1 MTTLWETQT
10 LDDLQAEE
18 ARKHNAMIRE
28 RYRLLQNAE
37 EAQLEKTFAEAEQQK
52 RAEQFTAPAAPVEP
66 VVPAV
71 PEAPAAPVVKTQERA
86 VPLTAQQKDLFTAD
100 TFRRVVSGAAEAQ
113 AAVQTPVQ
121 APAFRPVYVPGEA
134 KEQVKAVEKS
144 AGKLLA
150 YQCFER
156 RNCRG
161 GGVCGAA
168 DCFNRREHPH
178 LKRKGRR
185 AYDAGR
191 EKSGA
196 CGAKQRACKPHRK
209 SYQRRNHRRMGAS
222 QRLDEIKEI
231 RYKIK

>member
-10 LDDLQAEE
+10 LDNLQAEE

-144 AGKLLA
+144 AGKALESYSLTNAAKAVIAAVAAFVVLLIA
-150 YQCFER
+150 LI
-156 RNCRG
+156 
-161 GGVCGAA
+161 GVNTRILNAKGAELTMLEEKKA
-168 DCFNRREHPH
+168 ELVEQSRELANRI
-178 LKRKGRR
+178 
-185 AYDAGR
+185 
-191 EKSGA
+191 EKATSEETIAAWAQANGWT
-196 CGAKQRACKPHRK
+196 K
-209 SYQRRNHRRMGAS
+209 
-222 QRLDEIKEI
+222 
-231 RYKIK
+231 

>member
-37 EAQLEKTFAEAEQQK
+37 EAQLEKTFAEAELQK
-52 RAEQFTAPAAPVEP
+52 RAEQFTAPAAPVAP
-66 VVPAV
+66 VVPAA

-121 APAFRPVYVPGEA
+121 APAFRPVYVQGEA

-144 AGKLLA
+144 AEKALESYSLTNAAKAVMAAFVVLLIA
-150 YQCFER
+150 LI
-156 RNCRG
+156 
-161 GGVCGAA
+161 GVNTRILNAKGAELTMLEEKKA
-168 DCFNRREHPH
+168 ELVEQSRELANRI
-178 LKRKGRR
+178 
-185 AYDAGR
+185 
-191 EKSGA
+191 EKATSEETIAAWAQANGWT
-196 CGAKQRACKPHRK
+196 K
-209 SYQRRNHRRMGAS
+209 
-222 QRLDEIKEI
+222 
-231 RYKIK
+231 

>member
-52 RAEQFTAPAAPVEP
+52 RAEQFTAPAAPVAP

-113 AAVQTPVQ
+113 AAVQTPVL

-144 AGKLLA
+144 AEKALESYSLTNAAKAVIAAVAAFVVLLIA
-150 YQCFER
+150 LI
-156 RNCRG
+156 
-161 GGVCGAA
+161 GVNTRILNAKGAELTMLEEKKA
-168 DCFNRREHPH
+168 ELVEQSRELANRI
-178 LKRKGRR
+178 
-185 AYDAGR
+185 
-191 EKSGA
+191 EKATSEETIAAWAQANGWT
-196 CGAKQRACKPHRK
+196 K
-209 SYQRRNHRRMGAS
+209 
-222 QRLDEIKEI
+222 
-231 RYKIK
+231 

>member
-52 RAEQFTAPAAPVEP
+52 RAEQFTAPAAPVAP
-66 VVPAV
+66 VVPAA

-100 TFRRVVSGAAEAQ
+100 TFRRVVSGAVEAQ

-144 AGKLLA
+144 AEKALESYSLTNAAKAVIAAVAAFVVLLIA
-150 YQCFER
+150 LI
-156 RNCRG
+156 
-161 GGVCGAA
+161 GVNTRILNAKGAELTMLEEKKA
-168 DCFNRREHPH
+168 ELVEQSRELANRI
-178 LKRKGRR
+178 
-185 AYDAGR
+185 
-191 EKSGA
+191 EKATSEETIAAWAQANGWT
-196 CGAKQRACKPHRK
+196 K
-209 SYQRRNHRRMGAS
+209 
-222 QRLDEIKEI
+222 
-231 RYKIK
+231 

>member
-52 RAEQFTAPAAPVEP
+52 RAEQFTAPAAPVAP

-86 VPLTAQQKDLFTAD
+86 VPLTAQQKNLFTAD

-144 AGKLLA
+144 AEKALESYSLTNAAKAVIAAVAAFVVLLIA
-150 YQCFER
+150 LI
-156 RNCRG
+156 
-161 GGVCGAA
+161 GVNTRILNAKGAELTMLEEKKA
-168 DCFNRREHPH
+168 ELVEQSRELANRI
-178 LKRKGRR
+178 
-185 AYDAGR
+185 
-191 EKSGA
+191 EKATSEETIAAWAQANGWT
-196 CGAKQRACKPHRK
+196 K
-209 SYQRRNHRRMGAS
+209 
-222 QRLDEIKEI
+222 
-231 RYKIK
+231 

>member
-37 EAQLEKTFAEAEQQK
+37 DAQLEKTFAEAEQQK
-52 RAEQFTAPAAPVEP
+52 RAEQFNAPAAPVEP

-144 AGKLLA
+144 AEKALESYSLTNAAKAVIAAVAAFVVLLIA
-150 YQCFER
+150 LI
-156 RNCRG
+156 
-161 GGVCGAA
+161 GVNTRILNAKGAELTMLEEKKA
-168 DCFNRREHPH
+168 ELVEQSRELANRI
-178 LKRKGRR
+178 
-185 AYDAGR
+185 
-191 EKSGA
+191 EKATSEETIAAWAQANGWT
-196 CGAKQRACKPHRK
+196 K
-209 SYQRRNHRRMGAS
+209 
-222 QRLDEIKEI
+222 
-231 RYKIK
+231 

>member
-37 EAQLEKTFAEAEQQK
+37 EAQLEKTFAEAERQK
-52 RAEQFTAPAAPVEP
+52 RAEQFTAPAAPVAP

-121 APAFRPVYVPGEA
+121 SPAFRPVYVPGEA

-144 AGKLLA
+144 AEKALESYSLTNAAKAVIAAVAAFVVLLIA
-150 YQCFER
+150 LI
-156 RNCRG
+156 
-161 GGVCGAA
+161 GVNTRILNAKGAELTMLEEKKA
-168 DCFNRREHPH
+168 ELVEQSRELANRI
-178 LKRKGRR
+178 
-185 AYDAGR
+185 
-191 EKSGA
+191 EKATSEETIAAWAQANGWT
-196 CGAKQRACKPHRK
+196 K
-209 SYQRRNHRRMGAS
+209 
-222 QRLDEIKEI
+222 
-231 RYKIK
+231 

>member
-37 EAQLEKTFAEAEQQK
+37 EAQLEKTFAEAELQK
-52 RAEQFTAPAAPVEP
+52 RAEQFTAPAAPVAP
-66 VVPAV
+66 VVSAA

-121 APAFRPVYVPGEA
+121 APAFRPVYVPDEA

-144 AGKLLA
+144 AEKALESYSLTNAAKAVIAAVAAFVVLLIA
-150 YQCFER
+150 LI
-156 RNCRG
+156 
-161 GGVCGAA
+161 GVNTRILNAKGAELTMLEEKKA
-168 DCFNRREHPH
+168 ELVEQSKELANRI
-178 LKRKGRR
+178 
-185 AYDAGR
+185 
-191 EKSGA
+191 EKATSEETIAAWAQANGWT
-196 CGAKQRACKPHRK
+196 K
-209 SYQRRNHRRMGAS
+209 
-222 QRLDEIKEI
+222 
-231 RYKIK
+231 

>member
-37 EAQLEKTFAEAEQQK
+37 EAQLEKTFAEAELQK

-66 VVPAV
+66 VVPAA

-100 TFRRVVSGAAEAQ
+100 TFRRVVSVAAEAQ

-144 AGKLLA
+144 AEKALESYSLTNAAKAVIAAVAAFVVLLIA
-150 YQCFER
+150 LI
-156 RNCRG
+156 
-161 GGVCGAA
+161 GVNTRILNAKGAELTMLEEKKA
-168 DCFNRREHPH
+168 ELVEQSRELANRI
-178 LKRKGRR
+178 
-185 AYDAGR
+185 
-191 EKSGA
+191 EKATSEETIAAWAQANGWT
-196 CGAKQRACKPHRK
+196 K
-209 SYQRRNHRRMGAS
+209 
-222 QRLDEIKEI
+222 
-231 RYKIK
+231 

>member
-1 MTTLWETQT
+1 MTTLWKTQT

-18 ARKHNAMIRE
+18 ARRHNAMIRE

-37 EAQLEKTFAEAEQQK
+37 EAQLEKTFAEAELQK

-113 AAVQTPVQ
+113 AAVQ

-144 AGKLLA
+144 AEKALESYSLTNAAKAVIAAVAAFVVLLIA
-150 YQCFER
+150 LI
-156 RNCRG
+156 
-161 GGVCGAA
+161 GVNTRILNAKGAELTMLEEKKA
-168 DCFNRREHPH
+168 ELVEQSRELANRI
-178 LKRKGRR
+178 
-185 AYDAGR
+185 
-191 EKSGA
+191 EKATSEETIAAWAQANGWT
-196 CGAKQRACKPHRK
+196 K
-209 SYQRRNHRRMGAS
+209 
-222 QRLDEIKEI
+222 
-231 RYKIK
+231 

>member
-71 PEAPAAPVVKTQERA
+71 PEMPAAPVVKTQERA

-144 AGKLLA
+144 AEKALESYSLTNAAKAVIAAVAAFVVLLIA
-150 YQCFER
+150 LI
-156 RNCRG
+156 
-161 GGVCGAA
+161 GVNTRILNAKGAELTMLEEKKA
-168 DCFNRREHPH
+168 ELVEQSRELANRI
-178 LKRKGRR
+178 
-185 AYDAGR
+185 
-191 EKSGA
+191 EKATSEETIAAWAQANGWT
-196 CGAKQRACKPHRK
+196 K
-209 SYQRRNHRRMGAS
+209 
-222 QRLDEIKEI
+222 
-231 RYKIK
+231 

>member
-37 EAQLEKTFAEAEQQK
+37 EAQLEKTFAEAELQK

-66 VVPAV
+66 VVPAM

-100 TFRRVVSGAAEAQ
+100 TFRRVVSGEAEAQ

-144 AGKLLA
+144 AEKALESYSLTNAAKAVIAAVAAFVVLLIA
-150 YQCFER
+150 LI
-156 RNCRG
+156 
-161 GGVCGAA
+161 GVNTRILNAKGAELTMLEEKKA
-168 DCFNRREHPH
+168 ELVEQSRELANRI
-178 LKRKGRR
+178 
-185 AYDAGR
+185 
-191 EKSGA
+191 EKATSEETIAAWAQANGWT
-196 CGAKQRACKPHRK
+196 K
-209 SYQRRNHRRMGAS
+209 
-222 QRLDEIKEI
+222 
-231 RYKIK
+231 

>member
-52 RAEQFTAPAAPVEP
+52 RAEQFTAPAAPVAP
-66 VVPAV
+66 VVPAM

-144 AGKLLA
+144 AEKALESYSLTNAAKAVIAAVAAFVVLLIA
-150 YQCFER
+150 LI
-156 RNCRG
+156 
-161 GGVCGAA
+161 GVNTRILNAKGAELTMLEEKKA
-168 DCFNRREHPH
+168 ELVEQSRELANRIE
-178 LKRKGRR
+178 KATSEETIAAWAR
-185 AYDAGR
+185 ANGWT
-191 EKSGA
+191 K
-196 CGAKQRACKPHRK
+196 
-209 SYQRRNHRRMGAS
+209 
-222 QRLDEIKEI
+222 
-231 RYKIK
+231 

>member
-28 RYRLLQNAE
+28 RYRLLQNTE

-52 RAEQFTAPAAPVEP
+52 RAEQFTAPAAPVAP
-66 VVPAV
+66 VVPAA

-121 APAFRPVYVPGEA
+121 TPAFRPVYVPGEA

-144 AGKLLA
+144 AEKTLESYSLTNAAKAVIAAVAAFVVLLIA
-150 YQCFER
+150 LI
-156 RNCRG
+156 
-161 GGVCGAA
+161 GVNTRILNAKGAELTMLEEKKA
-168 DCFNRREHPH
+168 ELVEQSRELANRI
-178 LKRKGRR
+178 
-185 AYDAGR
+185 
-191 EKSGA
+191 EKATSEETIAAWAQANGWT
-196 CGAKQRACKPHRK
+196 K
-209 SYQRRNHRRMGAS
+209 
-222 QRLDEIKEI
+222 
-231 RYKIK
+231 

>member
-37 EAQLEKTFAEAEQQK
+37 EAQLEKTFAEAELQK

-121 APAFRPVYVPGEA
+121 SPAFRPVYVPGEA

-144 AGKLLA
+144 AEKALESYSLTNAAKAVIAAVAAFVVLLIA
-150 YQCFER
+150 LI
-156 RNCRG
+156 
-161 GGVCGAA
+161 GVNTRILNAKGAELTMLEEKKA
-168 DCFNRREHPH
+168 ELVEQSRELANRI
-178 LKRKGRR
+178 
-185 AYDAGR
+185 
-191 EKSGA
+191 EKATSEETIAAWAQANGWT
-196 CGAKQRACKPHRK
+196 K
-209 SYQRRNHRRMGAS
+209 
-222 QRLDEIKEI
+222 
-231 RYKIK
+231 

>member
-52 RAEQFTAPAAPVEP
+52 RAEQFTAPAAPVAP

-113 AAVQTPVQ
+113 AAVQTPVR

-134 KEQVKAVEKS
+134 QEQVKAVEKS
-144 AGKLLA
+144 AEKALESYSLTNAAKAVIAAVAAFVVLLIA
-150 YQCFER
+150 LI
-156 RNCRG
+156 
-161 GGVCGAA
+161 GVNTRILNAKGAELTMLEEKKA
-168 DCFNRREHPH
+168 ELVEQSRELANRI
-178 LKRKGRR
+178 
-185 AYDAGR
+185 
-191 EKSGA
+191 EKATSEETIAAWAQANGWT
-196 CGAKQRACKPHRK
+196 K
-209 SYQRRNHRRMGAS
+209 
-222 QRLDEIKEI
+222 
-231 RYKIK
+231 

>member
-10 LDDLQAEE
+10 IDDLQAEE

-37 EAQLEKTFAEAEQQK
+37 EAQLEKTFAEAELQK

-66 VVPAV
+66 VVPAA

-144 AGKLLA
+144 AEKALESYSLTNAAKAVIAAVAAFVVLLIA
-150 YQCFER
+150 LI
-156 RNCRG
+156 
-161 GGVCGAA
+161 GVNTRILNAKGAELTMLEEKKA
-168 DCFNRREHPH
+168 ELVEQSRELANRI
-178 LKRKGRR
+178 
-185 AYDAGR
+185 
-191 EKSGA
+191 EKATSEETIAAWAQANGWT
-196 CGAKQRACKPHRK
+196 K
-209 SYQRRNHRRMGAS
+209 
-222 QRLDEIKEI
+222 
-231 RYKIK
+231 

>member
-37 EAQLEKTFAEAEQQK
+37 EAQLEKTFAEAELQK
-52 RAEQFTAPAAPVEP
+52 RAEQFTAPAAPVAP
-66 VVPAV
+66 VASAA

-121 APAFRPVYVPGEA
+121 APAFCPVYVPGEA

-144 AGKLLA
+144 AEKALESYSLTNAAKAVIAAVAAFVVLLIA
-150 YQCFER
+150 LI
-156 RNCRG
+156 
-161 GGVCGAA
+161 GVNTRILNAKGAELTMLEEKKA
-168 DCFNRREHPH
+168 ELVEQSRELANRI
-178 LKRKGRR
+178 
-185 AYDAGR
+185 
-191 EKSGA
+191 EKATSEETIAAWAQANGWT
-196 CGAKQRACKPHRK
+196 K
-209 SYQRRNHRRMGAS
+209 
-222 QRLDEIKEI
+222 
-231 RYKIK
+231 

>member
-52 RAEQFTAPAAPVEP
+52 RAEQFTAPAAPVAP

-121 APAFRPVYVPGEA
+121 APAFRPVCVPGEA

-144 AGKLLA
+144 AEKALESYSLTNAAKAVIAAVAAFVVLLIA
-150 YQCFER
+150 LI
-156 RNCRG
+156 
-161 GGVCGAA
+161 GVNTRILNAKGAELTMLEEKKA
-168 DCFNRREHPH
+168 ELVEQSRELANRI
-178 LKRKGRR
+178 
-185 AYDAGR
+185 
-191 EKSGA
+191 EKATSEETIAAWAQANGWT
-196 CGAKQRACKPHRK
+196 K
-209 SYQRRNHRRMGAS
+209 
-222 QRLDEIKEI
+222 
-231 RYKIK
+231 

>member
-144 AGKLLA
+144 AEKALESYSLTNAAKAVIAAVAAFVVLLIA
-150 YQCFER
+150 LI
-156 RNCRG
+156 
-161 GGVCGAA
+161 GVNTRILNAKGAELTMLEEKKA
-168 DCFNRREHPH
+168 ELVEQSRELANRI
-178 LKRKGRR
+178 
-185 AYDAGR
+185 
-191 EKSGA
+191 EKATSEETIAAWAQANGWT
-196 CGAKQRACKPHRK
+196 K
-209 SYQRRNHRRMGAS
+209 
-222 QRLDEIKEI
+222 
-231 RYKIK
+231 

>member
-66 VVPAV
+66 VVPAM

-100 TFRRVVSGAAEAQ
+100 TFRRVVSGAAETQ

-144 AGKLLA
+144 AEKALESYSLTNAAKAVIAAVAAFVVLLIA
-150 YQCFER
+150 LI
-156 RNCRG
+156 
-161 GGVCGAA
+161 GVNTRILNAKGAELTMLEEKKA
-168 DCFNRREHPH
+168 ELVEQSRELANRI
-178 LKRKGRR
+178 
-185 AYDAGR
+185 
-191 EKSGA
+191 EKATSEETIAAWAQANGWT
-196 CGAKQRACKPHRK
+196 K
-209 SYQRRNHRRMGAS
+209 
-222 QRLDEIKEI
+222 
-231 RYKIK
+231 

>member
-37 EAQLEKTFAEAEQQK
+37 EAQLEKTFAEAEHQK

-113 AAVQTPVQ
+113 AAVQAPVQ

-144 AGKLLA
+144 AEKALESYSLTNAAKAVIAAVAAFVVLLIA
-150 YQCFER
+150 LI
-156 RNCRG
+156 
-161 GGVCGAA
+161 GVNTRILNAKGAELTMLEEKKA
-168 DCFNRREHPH
+168 ELVEQSRELANRI
-178 LKRKGRR
+178 
-185 AYDAGR
+185 
-191 EKSGA
+191 EKATSEETIAAWAQANGWT
-196 CGAKQRACKPHRK
+196 K
-209 SYQRRNHRRMGAS
+209 
-222 QRLDEIKEI
+222 
-231 RYKIK
+231 

>member
-37 EAQLEKTFAEAEQQK
+37 EAQLEKTFAEAELQK

-144 AGKLLA
+144 AEKALESYSLTNAAKAVIAAVAAFVVLLIA
-150 YQCFER
+150 LI
-156 RNCRG
+156 
-161 GGVCGAA
+161 GVNTRILNAKGAELTMLEEKKA
-168 DCFNRREHPH
+168 ELVEQSRELANRI
-178 LKRKGRR
+178 
-185 AYDAGR
+185 
-191 EKSGA
+191 EKATSEETIAAWAQANGWT
-196 CGAKQRACKPHRK
+196 K
-209 SYQRRNHRRMGAS
+209 
-222 QRLDEIKEI
+222 
-231 RYKIK
+231 

>member
-66 VVPAV
+66 VVPAM

-144 AGKLLA
+144 AEKALESYSLTNAAKAVIAAVAAFVVLLIA
-150 YQCFER
+150 LI
-156 RNCRG
+156 
-161 GGVCGAA
+161 GVNTRILNAKGAELTMLEEKKA
-168 DCFNRREHPH
+168 ELVEQSRELANRI
-178 LKRKGRR
+178 
-185 AYDAGR
+185 
-191 EKSGA
+191 EKATSEETIAAWVQANGWT
-196 CGAKQRACKPHRK
+196 K
-209 SYQRRNHRRMGAS
+209 
-222 QRLDEIKEI
+222 
-231 RYKIK
+231 

>member
-144 AGKLLA
+144 AEKALESYSLTNAAKAVIAAVAAFVVLLIA
-150 YQCFER
+150 LI
-156 RNCRG
+156 
-161 GGVCGAA
+161 GVNTRILNAKGAELTMLEEEKA
-168 DCFNRREHPH
+168 ELVEQSRELANRI
-178 LKRKGRR
+178 
-185 AYDAGR
+185 
-191 EKSGA
+191 EKATSEETIAAWAQANGWT
-196 CGAKQRACKPHRK
+196 K
-209 SYQRRNHRRMGAS
+209 
-222 QRLDEIKEI
+222 
-231 RYKIK
+231 

>member
-18 ARKHNAMIRE
+18 ARRHNAMIRE

-37 EAQLEKTFAEAEQQK
+37 EAQLEKTFAEAERQK
-52 RAEQFTAPAAPVEP
+52 RAEQFTAPAAPAAP
-66 VVPAV
+66 VAPVAPAV

-121 APAFRPVYVPGEA
+121 APAFRPLYVPGEA

-144 AGKLLA
+144 AEKALESYSLTNAAKAVIAAVAAFVVLLITLI
-150 YQCFER
+150 
-156 RNCRG
+156 
-161 GGVCGAA
+161 GVNTRILNAKGAELTMLEEKKA
-168 DCFNRREHPH
+168 ELVEQSRELANRIENATSEETIAAWAQANGWT
-178 LKRKGRR
+178 K
-185 AYDAGR
+185 
-191 EKSGA
+191 
-196 CGAKQRACKPHRK
+196 
-209 SYQRRNHRRMGAS
+209 
-222 QRLDEIKEI
+222 
-231 RYKIK
+231 

>member
-52 RAEQFTAPAAPVEP
+52 RAEQFTAPAAPVAP
-66 VVPAV
+66 VVPAM

-121 APAFRPVYVPGEA
+121 APAFRPVYVPDEA

-144 AGKLLA
+144 AEKALESYSLTNAAKAVIAAVAAFVVLLIA
-150 YQCFER
+150 LI
-156 RNCRG
+156 
-161 GGVCGAA
+161 GVNTRILNAKGAELTMLEEKKA
-168 DCFNRREHPH
+168 ELVEQSRELANRI
-178 LKRKGRR
+178 
-185 AYDAGR
+185 
-191 EKSGA
+191 EKATSEETIAAWAQANGWT
-196 CGAKQRACKPHRK
+196 K
-209 SYQRRNHRRMGAS
+209 
-222 QRLDEIKEI
+222 
-231 RYKIK
+231 

>member
-1 MTTLWETQT
+1 MTMLWETQT

-66 VVPAV
+66 VVPAM

-144 AGKLLA
+144 AEKALESYSLTNAAKAVIAAVAAFVVLLIA
-150 YQCFER
+150 LI
-156 RNCRG
+156 
-161 GGVCGAA
+161 GVNTRILNAKGAELTMLEEKKA
-168 DCFNRREHPH
+168 ELVEQSRELANRI
-178 LKRKGRR
+178 
-185 AYDAGR
+185 
-191 EKSGA
+191 EKATSEETIAAWAQANGWT
-196 CGAKQRACKPHRK
+196 K
-209 SYQRRNHRRMGAS
+209 
-222 QRLDEIKEI
+222 
-231 RYKIK
+231 

>member
-37 EAQLEKTFAEAEQQK
+37 EAQLEKTFAEAELQK

-71 PEAPAAPVVKTQERA
+71 PEAPAAPGVKTQERA

-121 APAFRPVYVPGEA
+121 APAFRPEYVPGEA

-144 AGKLLA
+144 AEKALESYSLTNAAKAVIAAVAAFVVLLIA
-150 YQCFER
+150 LI
-156 RNCRG
+156 
-161 GGVCGAA
+161 GVNTRILNAKGAELTMLEEKKA
-168 DCFNRREHPH
+168 ELVEQSRELANRI
-178 LKRKGRR
+178 
-185 AYDAGR
+185 
-191 EKSGA
+191 EKATSEETIAAWAQANGWT
-196 CGAKQRACKPHRK
+196 K
-209 SYQRRNHRRMGAS
+209 
-222 QRLDEIKEI
+222 
-231 RYKIK
+231 

>member
-18 ARKHNAMIRE
+18 ARRHNAMIRE

-66 VVPAV
+66 VVPAM

-144 AGKLLA
+144 AEKALESYSLTNAAKAVIAAVAAFVVLLIA
-150 YQCFER
+150 LI
-156 RNCRG
+156 
-161 GGVCGAA
+161 GVNTRILNAKGAELTMLEEKKA
-168 DCFNRREHPH
+168 ELVEQSRELANRI
-178 LKRKGRR
+178 
-185 AYDAGR
+185 
-191 EKSGA
+191 EKATSEETIAAWAQANGWT
-196 CGAKQRACKPHRK
+196 K
-209 SYQRRNHRRMGAS
+209 
-222 QRLDEIKEI
+222 
-231 RYKIK
+231 

>member
-37 EAQLEKTFAEAEQQK
+37 EAQLEKTFAEAELQK
-52 RAEQFTAPAAPVEP
+52 RAEQFTAPAAPVAP
-66 VVPAV
+66 VVPAA

-86 VPLTAQQKDLFTAD
+86 IPLTAQQKDLFTAD

-144 AGKLLA
+144 AEKALESYSLTNAAKAVIAAVAAFVVLLIA
-150 YQCFER
+150 LI
-156 RNCRG
+156 
-161 GGVCGAA
+161 GVNTRILNAKGAELTMLEEKKA
-168 DCFNRREHPH
+168 ELVEQSRELANRI
-178 LKRKGRR
+178 
-185 AYDAGR
+185 
-191 EKSGA
+191 EKATSEETIAAWAQANGWT
-196 CGAKQRACKPHRK
+196 K
-209 SYQRRNHRRMGAS
+209 
-222 QRLDEIKEI
+222 
-231 RYKIK
+231 

>member
-121 APAFRPVYVPGEA
+121 APVFRPVYVPGEA

-144 AGKLLA
+144 AEKALESYSLTNAAKAVIAAVAAFVVLLIA
-150 YQCFER
+150 LI
-156 RNCRG
+156 
-161 GGVCGAA
+161 GVNTRILNAKGAELTMLEEKKA
-168 DCFNRREHPH
+168 ELVEQSRELANRI
-178 LKRKGRR
+178 
-185 AYDAGR
+185 
-191 EKSGA
+191 EKATSEETIAAWAQANGWT
-196 CGAKQRACKPHRK
+196 K
-209 SYQRRNHRRMGAS
+209 
-222 QRLDEIKEI
+222 
-231 RYKIK
+231 

>member
-37 EAQLEKTFAEAEQQK
+37 EAQLEKTFAEAEMQK
-52 RAEQFTAPAAPVEP
+52 RAEQFTAPAAPVAP
-66 VVPAV
+66 VAPAV

-121 APAFRPVYVPGEA
+121 APAFRPEYVPGEA

-144 AGKLLA
+144 AEKALESYSLTNAAKAVIAAVAAFVVLLIA
-150 YQCFER
+150 LI
-156 RNCRG
+156 
-161 GGVCGAA
+161 GVNTRILNAKGAELTMLEEKKA
-168 DCFNRREHPH
+168 ELVEQSRELANRI
-178 LKRKGRR
+178 
-185 AYDAGR
+185 
-191 EKSGA
+191 EKATSEETIAAWAQANGWT
-196 CGAKQRACKPHRK
+196 K
-209 SYQRRNHRRMGAS
+209 
-222 QRLDEIKEI
+222 
-231 RYKIK
+231 

>member
-52 RAEQFTAPAAPVEP
+52 RAEQFTAPAAPVAP
-66 VVPAV
+66 VAPAV
-71 PEAPAAPVVKTQERA
+71 SEAPAAPVVKTQERA

-144 AGKLLA
+144 AEKALESYSLTNAAKAVIAAVAAFVVLLIA
-150 YQCFER
+150 LI
-156 RNCRG
+156 
-161 GGVCGAA
+161 GVNTRILNAKGAELTMLEEKKA
-168 DCFNRREHPH
+168 ELVEQSRELANRI
-178 LKRKGRR
+178 
-185 AYDAGR
+185 
-191 EKSGA
+191 EKATSEETIAAWAQANGWT
-196 CGAKQRACKPHRK
+196 K
-209 SYQRRNHRRMGAS
+209 
-222 QRLDEIKEI
+222 
-231 RYKIK
+231 

>member
-37 EAQLEKTFAEAEQQK
+37 EAQLEKTFAEAERQK

-66 VVPAV
+66 VVPAM

-86 VPLTAQQKDLFTAD
+86 IPLTAQQKDLFTAD

-144 AGKLLA
+144 AEKALESYSLTNAAKAVIAAVAAFVVLLIA
-150 YQCFER
+150 LI
-156 RNCRG
+156 
-161 GGVCGAA
+161 GVNTRILNAKGAELTMLEEKKA
-168 DCFNRREHPH
+168 ELVEQSRELANRI
-178 LKRKGRR
+178 
-185 AYDAGR
+185 
-191 EKSGA
+191 EKATSEETIAAWAQANGWT
-196 CGAKQRACKPHRK
+196 K
-209 SYQRRNHRRMGAS
+209 
-222 QRLDEIKEI
+222 
-231 RYKIK
+231 

>member
-52 RAEQFTAPAAPVEP
+52 RAEQFTAPAAPVEA

-144 AGKLLA
+144 AEKALESYSLTNAAKAVIAAVAAFVVLLIA
-150 YQCFER
+150 LI
-156 RNCRG
+156 
-161 GGVCGAA
+161 GVNTRILNAKGAELTMLEEKKA
-168 DCFNRREHPH
+168 ELVEQSRELANRI
-178 LKRKGRR
+178 
-185 AYDAGR
+185 
-191 EKSGA
+191 EKATSEETIAAWAQANGWT
-196 CGAKQRACKPHRK
+196 K
-209 SYQRRNHRRMGAS
+209 
-222 QRLDEIKEI
+222 
-231 RYKIK
+231 

>member
-134 KEQVKAVEKS
+134 KEQVKTVEKS
-144 AGKLLA
+144 AEKALESYSLTNAAKAVIAAVAAFVVLLIA
-150 YQCFER
+150 LIGVNTRILNAKGAELTMLEEKKAELVEQSRELANRIER
-156 RNCRG
+156 ATSEETI
-161 GGVCGAA
+161 AA
-168 DCFNRREHPH
+168 WAQANGWT
-178 LKRKGRR
+178 K
-185 AYDAGR
+185 
-191 EKSGA
+191 
-196 CGAKQRACKPHRK
+196 
-209 SYQRRNHRRMGAS
+209 
-222 QRLDEIKEI
+222 
-231 RYKIK
+231 